1 MRVSRTLAIAT
12 AVALSALTLGACSG
26 TGSGA
31 SSGASSGAASGATS
45 SGGAI
50 SVAVIAKGYASPF
63 WATVKSGA
71 DAAGKE
77 LGVQVSFNGPDSE
90 TDTPRQNDLLNQT
103 LVTHPSA
110 LVFAA
115 LDSTAQ
121 ASVLKQ
127 FKDASIPV
135 VAFDSGV
142 PGSDIPVTTVAT
154 NNKAAAAT
162 AAQHLSELIG
172 AKGKVAIICNSQTS
186 VSGQDRENGFR
197 DWLKKNAPDV
207 QVVDV
212 QYNNSDQAI
221 AQQQAAAILQANPD
235 LAGIFATDDDGSVAA
250 ATAVKTAN
258 RTDSVKVVG
267 FDSGKPQMD
276 LITQGVISGS
286 ITQNPYQ
293 MGHDAVAKAVEAVKG
308 TKLEAFYDSGYLW
321 YDAKNIND
329 ADVQR
334 AVYE

>member
-1 MRVSRTLAIAT
+1 MRVPRTLVIAAT
-12 AVALSALTLGACSG
+12 AALSASVLCACSG
-26 TGSGA
+26 GDATS
-31 SSGASSGAASGATS
+31 ASSGAASGA
-45 SGGAI
+45 SGSDL

-63 WATVKSGA
+63 WATVKSGSE
-71 DAAGKE
+71 AAGKD
-77 LGVQVSFNGPDSE
+77 LGVAVSFNGPDTE
-90 TDTPRQNDLLNQT
+90 TDTPRQNDLLNQA

-121 ASVLKQ
+121 ASVLQQ
-127 FKDASIPV
+127 FKTAGIPV

-154 NNKAAAAT
+154 NNKEAAAT
-162 AAQHLSELIG
+162 AAQHLSELIKG
-172 AKGKVAIICNSQTS
+172 SGKVAIICNSQTS

-197 DWLKKNAPDV
+197 DWLKQNAPGV
-207 QVVDV
+207 EVVDV

-221 AQQQAAAILQANPD
+221 AQQQASAILQANPD
-235 LAGIFATDDDGSVAA
+235 LAGIFATDDDGAVAA
-250 ATAVKTAN
+250 ATAVKTAD

-293 MGHDAVAKAVEAVKG
+293 MGYDAVARAVDAVRGK
-308 TKLEAFYDSGYLW
+308 TLESFYDSGYLW
-321 YDAKNIND
+321 YDATNIND
-329 ADVQR
+329 ADVQK

>member
-1 MRVSRTLAIAT
+1 MGITRSLAIAT
-12 AVALSALTLGACSG
+12 SFALGAVALAGCGASDEAAS
-26 TGSGA
+26 TA
-31 SSGASSGAASGATS
+31 SSGSSSTM
-45 SGGAI
+45 
-50 SVAVIAKGYASPF
+50 SVAVVAKGYSSPF

-71 DAAGKE
+71 EAAGKD
-77 LGVQVSFNGPDSE
+77 LGVEVSFNGPDTE
-90 TDTPRQNDLLNQT
+90 TDTPRQNDLLNQA

-121 ASVLKQ
+121 ASVLQQ
-127 FKDASIPV
+127 FEDAGIPV

-154 NNKAAAAT
+154 DNKAAAAT

-172 AKGKVAIICNSQTS
+172 GTGKVAIICNSQTS

-197 DWLKKNAPDV
+197 DWLTENAPGV
-207 QVVDV
+207 EVVDV

-221 AQQQAAAILQANPD
+221 AQQQASAILQANPD
-235 LAGIFATDDDGSVAA
+235 LAGIFATDDDGAVAA
-250 ATAVKTAN
+250 ATAVKTAD

-276 LITQGVISGS
+276 LITQGVIAGS

-293 MGHDAVAKAVEAVKG
+293 MGYDAVERAVEAVNGKE
-308 TKLEAFYDSGYLW
+308 LESFYDSGYLW
-321 YDAKNIND
+321 YDATNMD
-329 ADVQR
+329 DPDVQK